1 MFMCLLCFPCQD
13 VNCTRT
19 EVLFFP
25 IYYFVPREDHGTQH
39 VLIEYLWKEGRE
51 GRQAEIKLSDPSR
64 EELGLELEET
74 KNGRVEN
81 KL

>member
-1 MFMCLLCFPCQD
+1 M
-13 VNCTRT
+13 
-19 EVLFFP
+19 FFP
-25 IYYFVPREDHGTQH
+25 IYSFVPREDHGAQH
-39 VLIEYLWKEGRE
+39 VLIECLWKEGREGGRE

-74 KNGRVEN
+74 KNGRVAN